1 MVNGKAIDNT
11 VWNGL
16 KIYKYICNNPE
27 GIDMNDLSGFK
38 SILVFS
44 PESTRSVRQW
54 G

>member
-16 KIYKYICNNPE
+16 KIYKYICNPK
-27 GIDMNDLSGFK
+27 GIDMKDLSGFK
-38 SILVFS
+38 SILAFS